1 MRVPPL
7 PPRLTGVC
15 HTVVGYARVM
25 TQQWFASRPVW
36 RLSMLG
42 GTLALT
48 DDEVTFTPLLH
59 LGATQR
65 IALTAIERV
74 EAHGDR
80 PARLR
85 ITATGRRPL
94 ILMVLPDLTTTV
106 WSRDNSARDAAI
118 TAITARLNTRWP
130 AG

>member
-1 MRVPPL
+1 
-7 PPRLTGVC
+7 
-15 HTVVGYARVM
+15 M
-25 TQQWFASRPVW
+25 TQQWIASRSAW
-36 RLSMLG
+36 RVSLLG

-48 DDEVTFTPLLH
+48 DDELTFTPLLH

-65 IALTAIERV
+65 IALAAIESV
-74 EAHGDR
+74 EPHGDR

-94 ILMVLPDLTTTV
+94 VLMVLPDLTTAV

-118 TAITARLNTRWP
+118 TAITARLNTR
-130 AG
+130 

>member
-1 MRVPPL
+1 
-7 PPRLTGVC
+7 
-15 HTVVGYARVM
+15 M
-25 TQQWFASRPVW
+25 THQWFASRSAG

-42 GTLALT
+42 GILTLT
-48 DDEVTFTPLLH
+48 DDEVTLTPWLH

-65 IALTAIERV
+65 IALTAIESV
-74 EAHGDR
+74 ETHGDR

-94 ILMVLPDLTTTV
+94 ILMVLPDLTTAV

-118 TAITARLNTRWP
+118 TAITARLNTR
-130 AG
+130 